1 MLQTDDDLRALFDRT
16 QRIALVGASK
26 KPERPSNEVM
36 AFLLASGFEVVP
48 VNPGFAG
55 EMLMGQMTYA
65 SLSDIPGPIDMVDVF
80 REKSA
85 LPAITDEAIAI
96 GAKSLWFQLD
106 LVDHDCATRA
116 EAAGLDMVMN
126 RCPAIDIPRLNWHR
140 NTHPK

>member
-1 MLQTDDDLRALFDRT
+1 MLKTNEDIRALFDKT

-36 AFLLASGFEVVP
+36 AFLLASGFEVIP

-55 EMLMGQMTYA
+55 EELMGQMTYA

-85 LPAITDEAIAI
+85 LPGITDEAIKV
-96 GAKSLWFQLD
+96 GANALWFQLNLID
-106 LVDHDCATRA
+106 YDCEARA
-116 EAAGLDMVMN
+116 EAAGLQIVMD
-126 RCPAIDIPRLNWHR
+126 RCPAIEIPRLNWLR
-140 NTHPK
+140 